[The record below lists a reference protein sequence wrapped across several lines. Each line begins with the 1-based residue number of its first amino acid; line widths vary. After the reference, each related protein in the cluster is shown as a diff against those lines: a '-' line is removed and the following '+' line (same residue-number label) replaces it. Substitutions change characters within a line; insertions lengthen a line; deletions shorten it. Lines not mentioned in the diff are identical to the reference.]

1 MNGAPLFFC
10 YPGKNL
16 FPSNDHEVDRTAEQY
31 RTLIAFAT
39 GRSLCS
45 LQDGGACRTE
55 EADSLVVSDSRDI
68 IK

>member
-16 FPSNDHEVDRTAEQY
+16 FPSNGHGVDRATEQY

-39 GRSLCS
+39 GLSQVSWSTLRS
-45 LQDGGACRTE
+45 LQDGGA
-55 EADSLVVSDSRDI
+55 
-68 IK
+68 